1 MRDAP
6 AFGAP
11 PVGTGDGL
19 APTTWRE
26 IRGLA
31 VPAMASGFV
40 YLAYHWINQI
50 WVGRM
55 EGSGPA
61 PIAALSVAM
70 FGTWAFG
77 ALSGLSGAGLNALV
91 GRYVGGGRD
100 GAARYVAIHGLR
112 FAAAFGLLVGLA
124 GLFLAPWLPVWAHVS
139 PEAATMS
146 TGYLR
151 AFYAAGFAAL
161 TQGACDAVF
170 RGHGDTRTPFLVAL
184 GTLSVNALLDPLLIF
199 GWGPVPALGV
209 AGAGLASSIAVT
221 GGALASVWRLHRL
234 GHLSARRPPD
244 DELRLD
250 ESTPIARGPIPG
262 LDLAV
267 VRRIVRIGVPTT
279 LAGLFFIGIYVLLS
293 AVVTE
298 AGGDA
303 ALAGLGV
310 GLRGEQ
316 VANAMGA
323 GFAAAAASLVARRL
337 GARRPEDAQR
347 SAVRAAILA
356 SVCCGVW
363 GVFLVVAA
371 DPLAGFFIEKGNLA
385 ARAFAADFYRIV
397 APCLLFQA
405 WEGVLEGAFSGAG
418 LTWPPMAVSASLTVI
433 RIPIAKYVAFDLG
446 WGVSGIWLVISVTAA
461 LRGVFIAIWFS
472 RGTWKHRR
480 V

>member
-1 MRDAP
+1 MGTPSVAP
-6 AFGAP
+6 GGE
-11 PVGTGDGL
+11 VV
-19 APTTWRE
+19 PTSYRE
-26 IRGLA
+26 IRALA
-31 VPAMASGFV
+31 IPAMASGFV

-55 EGSGPA
+55 EGLGPA

-77 ALSGLSGAGLNALV
+77 ALSGLAGSGLNALV
-91 GRYVGGGRD
+91 GRYVGAGRAD
-100 GAARYVAIHGLR
+100 AARYVALHGLR
-112 FAAAFGLLVGLA
+112 FAAALGFFVGLVGVLV
-124 GLFLAPWLPVWAHVS
+124 APRLPEWAHVS
-139 PEAATMS
+139 AAAADMS

-161 TQGACDAVF
+161 AQGACDAVF

-199 GWGPVPALGV
+199 GLGPVPAMGV
-209 AGAGLASSIAVT
+209 AGAGLASAIAVT
-221 GGALASVWRLHRL
+221 GGAVASVWRLHRL
-234 GHLSARRPPD
+234 GHVSARRPPD

-250 ESTPIARGPIPG
+250 DTTPIARGTVPG
-262 LDLAV
+262 VDLAV

-293 AVVTE
+293 AVVTR

-316 VANAMGA
+316 VANFMGA
-323 GFAAAAASLVARRL
+323 GFAVAAASLVARRL
-337 GARRPEDAQR
+337 GAGRPDDAQR
-347 SAVRAAILA
+347 SAVRAAMLA

-363 GVFLVVAA
+363 GAFLFLFA
-371 DPLAGFFIEKGNLA
+371 DPLSGFFIEKGNLA
-385 ARAFAADFYRIV
+385 ARAYASDFYRIV

-446 WGVSGIWLVISVTAA
+446 WGVSGIWIVISATAA

-472 RGTWKHRR
+472 FGTWKHRR

>member
-1 MRDAP
+1 MTSPSSA
-6 AFGAP
+6 
-11 PVGTGDGL
+11 

-26 IRGLA
+26 ISGLA

-40 YLAYHWINQI
+40 YLAYHWVNQI

-55 EGSGPA
+55 EGQGAA

-77 ALSGLSGAGLNALV
+77 ALSGLSESGLNALV
-91 GRYVGGGRD
+91 GRYVGGGRPR
-100 GAARYVAIHGLR
+100 AARYIAVHGLR
-112 FAAAFGLLVGLA
+112 FAAMFGLLVGLA
-124 GLFLAPWLPVWAHVS
+124 GIFVAPLLPGLAHVS
-139 PEAATMS
+139 AEAAAMS

-161 TQGACDAVF
+161 TQGACNAVF
-170 RGHGDTRTPFLVAL
+170 RGQGDTRTPFLVAL
-184 GTLSVNALLDPLLIF
+184 GTLTVNALLDPLLIF
-199 GWGPVPALGV
+199 GWGPVPAMGV
-209 AGAGLASSIAVT
+209 AGAGLASAIAVT
-221 GGALASVWRLHRL
+221 GGAVASVWRLHRL
-234 GHLSARRPPD
+234 GHLSARRPDD
-244 DELRLD
+244 DELRFHD
-250 ESTPIARGPIPG
+250 STPIERGSVPG
-262 LDLAV
+262 IDLAV
-267 VRRIVRIGVPTT
+267 VLRIVRIGVPTT
-279 LAGLFFIGIYVLLS
+279 LAGLFFIGIYVALS

-316 VANAMGA
+316 VANFMGA

-337 GARRPEDAQR
+337 GAGRPDDAQR

-356 SVCCGVW
+356 SACCGLW
-363 GVFLVVAA
+363 GVLLVVGA

-385 ARAFAADFYRIV
+385 ARAYAADFYRIV

-418 LTWPPMAVSASLTVI
+418 LTWPPMAVSASLTII
-433 RIPIAKYVAFDLG
+433 RIPLAKYVAFDLG
-446 WGVSGIWLVISVTAA
+446 WGVRGIWLVISVTAA
-461 LRGVFIAIWFS
+461 LRGVFIAVWFS

-480 V
+480 I